1 MLRKFALSALVLG
14 ALLAPAAA
22 QVRPPDDSRMQI
34 AMRAVVGVAAQIPE
48 TARSARSLGTE
59 RQGSGVVIGSDGLVL
74 TVGYL
79 ILEAS
84 RVVVTTATGDEV
96 EAKIVAYDY
105 DTGFGLLRAKFTE
118 RVRAIELASAK
129 DLKHGDAV
137 YVAEIDLDAAES
149 VMPKQE
155 TRVEPLPRYPSVS
168 RDISILVDDM
178 LGAESVRATI
188 RSAAPPILVHIREFD
203 RYRGKGVPDGKVSL
217 SIRLT
222 FRASDR
228 TLTDAEVQ
236 SAMDTVLAA
245 LKDRHAAVQ
254 R

>member
-1 MLRKFALSALVLG
+1 VDFFDMKGVVERVGDALRLDISTQAHGERWLVPGRAARVFANG
-14 ALLAPAAA
+14 APVGSMGQLAPA
-22 QVRPPDDSRMQI
+22 I
-34 AMRAVVGVAAQIPE
+34 AEAH
-48 TARSARSLGTE
+48 
-59 RQGSGVVIGSDGLVL
+59 GLP
-74 TVGYL
+74 T
-79 ILEAS
+79 
-84 RVVVTTATGDEV
+84 
-96 EAKIVAYDY
+96 
-105 DTGFGLLRAKFTE
+105 
-118 RVRAIELASAK
+118 
-129 DLKHGDAV
+129 GDAV

-236 SAMDTVLAA
+236 SAMDAVLGA